1 MTTEEIKTNAE
12 TETNSIPATPEYNT
26 DALTAE
32 ELEIFNDAKDLS
44 DGELSALPYSMREEI
59 LSVRAKA
66 KTSTETEPAPAAAA
80 EETEPTA
87 EVPAEKPED
96 APAAETTTEAEEPP
110 ADNRDDIIRML
121 TEENRKLT
129 ARYSTL
135 QGKYNAE
142 FKKKKTTTAEVD
154 LTGGKDGD
162 TSELFSETA
171 DGEKSPASP
180 SADEINRLAEQY
192 GVDVDVAKALC
203 GIVADRTKNF
213 ESQIAEERTHR
224 LDATFDRVLR
234 NHCGGLGLDEIGTH
248 PLFNRY
254 AADLVSNA
262 GTSAAEDIAAAKA
275 NYDFDRAASIVN
287 RVVEAMKQDNVWNF
301 GYSRKSEP
309 GITPAASP
317 AGNATA
323 PTAAK
328 AKPMVVPHSS
338 GNAVSTMQTAR
349 TEEDIIKEYNALEA
363 RLRKGD
369 FKAAARMEQVSKEY
383 SKLLASKNQ
392 S

>member
-1 MTTEEIKTNAE
+1 MTTEAIEQTTTAE
-12 TETNSIPATPEYNT
+12 TENISTPATPEYNT
-26 DALTAE
+26 AALTAD

-59 LSVRAKA
+59 LSVRDKA
-66 KTSTETEPAPAAAA
+66 KTPAAEPDPAA
-80 EETEPTA
+80 EETEPTV
-87 EVPAEKPED
+87 EDPAEKAEE
-96 APAAETTTEAEEPP
+96 APAAEPDPEAEETPT
-110 ADNRDDIIRML
+110 DNRDDIIRML

-142 FKKKKTTTAEVD
+142 FKKKKTTTADVD
-154 LTGGKDGD
+154 LNGGKDGD

-203 GIVADRTKNF
+203 GIVADRTRNF

-254 AADLVSNA
+254 AADLVSNS

-301 GYSRKSEP
+301 SGYSRKEP
-309 GITPAASP
+309 GITPAASSV
-317 AGNATA
+317 GNVTTA
-323 PTAAK
+323 QTAK

-349 TEEDIIKEYNALEA
+349 TEQDIINEYNALEA